1 MTNQIKAVIVDDDTI
16 SIDGRTL
23 VEGAELAAVL
33 RSAMQRDP
41 GMILIIEPRKP
52 DDYKGIGKV
61 IYASQAAGVPVESL
75 RFTME
80 DGEVLTFEA
89 LRARHSKPS
98 E

>member
-1 MTNQIKAVIVDDDTI
+1 MENKIKAIVLDDDTI

-23 VEGAELAAVL
+23 VEGAELAAAL

-41 GMILIIEPRKP
+41 GIILIIEPRKT
-52 DDYKGIGKV
+52 DDFKGIGKV

-80 DGEVLTFEA
+80 DGEVLTFGE
-89 LRARHSKPS
+89 LRARHSA
-98 E
+98 

>member
-1 MTNQIKAVIVDDDTI
+1 MENKIKAIVLDDDTI

-23 VEGAELAAVL
+23 VEGAELAAAL

-41 GMILIIEPRKP
+41 GMILIIEPRKT
-52 DDYKGIGKV
+52 DDFKGIGKV

-80 DGEVLTFEA
+80 DGEVLTFGE
-89 LRARHSKPS
+89 LRARHSA
-98 E
+98 

>member
-1 MTNQIKAVIVDDDTI
+1 MTNQITAVVIDDDTI
-16 SIDGRTL
+16 SLDGRTL
-23 VEGAELAAVL
+23 VEGAELAAAL

-41 GMILIIEPRKP
+41 GTILIIEPREP

-80 DGEVLTFEA
+80 DGEVLTFGE
-89 LRARHSKPS
+89 LRARHSA
-98 E
+98 

>member
-1 MTNQIKAVIVDDDTI
+1 MTNQIKAVVVDDDTI

-23 VEGAELAAVL
+23 VEGAELAAAL

-61 IYASQAAGVPVESL
+61 IYASQAAGVPVASL
-75 RFTME
+75 RFTMD
-80 DGEVLTFEA
+80 DGEVLTFDA
-89 LRARHSKPS
+89 LRARHAT
-98 E
+98 